1 MSILDTRSMDPVFTG
16 VFVQTNEGGTNRVL
30 AFRRDAHGALEQAGE
45 YPTGGAGLGAAHL
58 GSQGSVILTADG
70 HFLLVSNAGSDD
82 ISVFAVQ
89 DEPVLVQTA
98 PSNGI
103 APMSVTEHDGLVYA
117 LNTGDPS
124 LVGFTLDAA
133 GLHVVPGSRRD
144 LPAAAD
150 PAQVGFS
157 PDGSTVVVTQRGTN
171 SLVSFPVEEG
181 GLLGDPQEVASSGQT
196 PYGFTFA
203 DHQTLVVTEAFGAQV
218 GKAAAS
224 SYRLTAQGLAPLSR
238 SIGNGHSA
246 ICWAVADGTG
256 RFVYATN
263 FADGAVSRYEVG
275 ADGSLTLADAT
286 AGTAV
291 AAHPGLRDED
301 ISGDGRYLYAIDAD
315 AHRIFGW
322 HVGPDGQLTPVGS
335 RNGLPDSVAGLA
347 AT

>member
-1 MSILDTRSMDPVFTG
+1 MSILDTKSMDTAFTG
-16 VFVQTNEGGTNRVL
+16 VFVQTNEAGTNRVL
-30 AFRRDAHGALEQAGE
+30 AFRRGAHGALEPAGE

-58 GSQGSVILTADG
+58 GSQGSVILTANG
-70 HFLLVSNAGSDD
+70 HFLLVTNAGSDD

-89 DEPVLVQTA
+89 DGLAYVETA
-98 PSNGI
+98 PSRGI
-103 APMSVTEHDGLVYA
+103 APMSVTEHDGLVYV

-133 GLHVVPGSRRD
+133 GLHAVPGSRRD
-144 LPAAAD
+144 LAAAAD

-157 PDGSTVVVTQRGTN
+157 PDGGTVVVTQRGTN
-171 SLVSFPVEEG
+171 SLVSFPVEQG
-181 GLLGDPQEVASSGQT
+181 GLLGDPREVASSGQT

-203 DHQTLVVTEAFGAQV
+203 DRQTLVVTEAFGAQV

-224 SYRLTAQGLAPLSR
+224 SYRLTERGLAPLSR
-238 SIGNGHSA
+238 SIGSGRSA
-246 ICWAVADGTG
+246 VCWAVADGTG

-263 FADGAVSRYEVG
+263 FADGAVSRYEVS
-275 ADGSLTLADAT
+275 ADGSLALDDAV

-291 AAHPGLRDED
+291 EAHPGLRDDD

-322 HVGPDGQLTPVGS
+322 HIGPDGLLTPVGS
-335 RNGLPDSVAGLA
+335 RNGLPASVAGIA
-347 AT
+347 AN

>member
-1 MSILDTRSMDPVFTG
+1 MSILDTRSRDAAFTG
-16 VFVQTNEGGTNRVL
+16 VFVQTNEQGTNRLL
-30 AFRRDAHGALEQAGE
+30 AFRRGADGALEQAGE

-58 GSQGSVILTADG
+58 GSQGSVTLTTDG
-70 HFLLVSNAGSDD
+70 RVLLVTNAGSDD

-89 DEPVLVQTA
+89 KRPELLQTA
-98 PSNGI
+98 PSNGMT
-103 APMSVTEHDGLVYA
+103 PMSVTEHGGLVFV

-124 LVGFTLDAA
+124 LTAFTLDGA

-144 LPAAAD
+144 LAAAAD

-157 PDGSTVVVTQRGTN
+157 PDGSTIVVTQRGTN

-181 GLLGDPQEVASSGQT
+181 GLLGDPREIDSSGQT

-238 SIGNGHSA
+238 SIGNGRSA

-263 FADGAVSRYEVG
+263 FADGAVSRYEVST
-275 ADGSLTLADAT
+275 DGSLTLDNAV

-291 AAHPGLRDED
+291 EARPGLRDD
-301 ISGDGRYLYAIDAD
+301 DLSGDGRYLYAIDAD

-322 HVGPDGQLTPVGS
+322 HVGPDGQLTPAGS